1 MKSNCQS
8 NYHDS
13 LCSRALSPLSPSYK
27 RLRRR
32 HALNSRYIS
41 LPHRHMI
48 QLFCKQV
55 PFYEGEVITFDV
67 VPTKLKFKVNYK
79 SVILKVILSVG
90 GLCKLRRKLKT
101 GRQIE
106 IQVENMQF
114 IYDK

>member
-8 NYHDS
+8 INHDS
-13 LCSRALSPLSPSYK
+13 LCSLATFPPSHK

-32 HALNSRYIS
+32 HALNSRYIA
-41 LPHRHMI
+41 LPHQHVI

-79 SVILKVILSVG
+79 SVVLKVILSVV
-90 GLCKLRRKLKT
+90 GLCKLHRKSKT
-101 GRQIE
+101 DRQIE

-114 IYDK
+114 IYGK